1 MPTLPGLLIA
11 VALLFDPAKTKMID
25 LTHAFDEK
33 TLYWPTSPT
42 GFEHKILTE
51 GKTQG
56 GWFYSAAA
64 FCAPEH
70 GGTHLDAPIHFFEG
84 GEGSATVPLDKL
96 VAPAIV
102 IDVSAKA
109 DVDADY
115 RLTVADIEEWEKAHT
130 KIAPGTIV
138 LLRTDWSKRYP
149 DRKLYFG
156 DDSPGDASKL
166 HFPSYGLDAVKLLVE
181 ERSVAAIG
189 VDTASIDHGPSKDF
203 AVHQLTAAANVPAFE
218 NLTNLDKL
226 PEEGAIVVALPMKIS
241 NGTGGP
247 RRAIALLPKD

>member
-1 MPTLPGLLIA
+1 MSTMPGLLIA
-11 VALLFDPAKTKMID
+11 AALLFDPARTEMID
-25 LTHAFDEK
+25 LTHTFDEK

-42 GFEHKILTE
+42 GFEHKMLTK

-64 FCAPEH
+64 FCGPEH
-70 GGTHLDAPIHFFEG
+70 GGTHLDAPIHFSEG
-84 GEGSATVPLDKL
+84 GHSSATVPLDKL
-96 VAPAIV
+96 VAQAIV

-115 RLTVADIEEWEKAHT
+115 RLTVADIEAWEKAHA

-138 LLRTDWSKRYP
+138 LLRTGWSNRYP
-149 DRKLYFG
+149 DRKRYFG
-156 DDSPGDASKL
+156 DDTPGDASKL
-166 HFPSYGLDAVKLLVE
+166 HFPSFGLEAAKFLVE
-181 ERSVAAIG
+181 ERNVAAIG

-203 AVHQLTAAANVPAFE
+203 VVHQLTAAANVPAFE

-226 PEEGAIVVALPMKIS
+226 PDEGAIVVALPMKIG

-247 RRAIALLPKD
+247 LRAIALLSKK